1 MNGRLVRREDLDRDE
16 RAAMRR
22 LLEAH
27 FDGVTPAVFERDL
40 GQKQW
45 VLLIEEGGRLRGFS
59 TLLLY
64 AARHE
69 GEDFTVVYSGD
80 TIMDSRA
87 WSSSALSRCWIGS
100 VRALHRLEPGRR
112 LYWLLLVSGF
122 RTYRFLPLFW
132 REFHP
137 RFDAAAP
144 AGAKRRLDFL
154 AAERL
159 GGCYSAETGVARLEA
174 PQVLRREL
182 RELPESQR
190 RDPHVAFFLER
201 NPGWERGDE
210 LVCLTE
216 IAPDNLT
223 AAGWRM
229 WRAAER
235 TLELPAVLA

>member
-1 MNGRLVRREDLDRDE
+1 VKGRLVPREDLRRDD
-16 RAAMRR
+16 RAAMRL

-27 FDGVTPAVFERDL
+27 FEGVTPAVFERDL
-40 GQKQW
+40 AQKQW
-45 VLLIEEGGRLRGFS
+45 VLLIEEAGCLRGFS

-64 AARHE
+64 PARHE
-69 GEDFTVVYSGD
+69 DEDFTVVYSGD
-80 TIMDSRA
+80 TIMDRRA
-87 WSSSALSRCWIGS
+87 RSSSALSRCWIGS
-100 VRALHRLEPGRR
+100 VRALRRLEPGRR

-137 RFDAAAP
+137 RFDVAP
-144 AGAKRRLDFL
+144 PARVKRRLDFL

-159 GGCYSAETGVARLEA
+159 GRCYSPETGVARLET
-174 PQVLRREL
+174 PQQLRSEL
-182 RELPESQR
+182 RELPASQR
-190 RDPHVAFFLER
+190 GDPHVAFFLAR

-216 IAPDNLT
+216 IADDNLT

-229 WRAAER
+229 WRAGER
-235 TLELPAVLA
+235 TLEIPAMLA